1 MPLATVEPSEDVVLY
16 HVFPPN
22 CVYFCSSSLSY
33 KTGRIVA
40 SETCQHTSKMIAT
53 HHPSRKN
60 PETCFQRSLD
70 FSFCQVT
77 GKHLRIHCIGTIQ
90 FIASTRV
97 WEQAFIILATG
108 SSQSSQ
114 IESPHR
120 KITSKPALQKKQCT
134 YSVRMSQVY
143 LLHQTPTFSV
153 ISSLHPPS
161 PPSPPRPGPGL
172 HPWLWRPTAPLG
184 GAQGAAAAPTPGVG
198 MTAGRDS
205 AAPGDSPAAA
215 GPPAAAPSAPC
226 EGPAWNFGGVFGA
239 AILIDIWFKAEGRW
253 NVMF

>member
-120 KITSKPALQKKQCT
+120 KITSKPALQKKTMHLQCQDV
-134 YSVRMSQVY
+134 SG
-143 LLHQTPTFSV
+143 L
-153 ISSLHPPS
+153 SSPPNPHFLCDFFPPS
-161 PPSPPRPGPGL
+161 TIPTKSSSPWPWTPPLAVKTNGTTGWGSRCRCRTNSWCWDDGRKGFNSTR
-172 HPWLWRPTAPLG
+172 WFTGCRR
-184 GAQGAAAAPTPGVG
+184 AARSCTQRSLRRASMEKG
-198 MTAGRDS
+198 
-205 AAPGDSPAAA
+205 
-215 GPPAAAPSAPC
+215 
-226 EGPAWNFGGVFGA
+226 EG
-239 AILIDIWFKAEGRW
+239 
-253 NVMF
+253 